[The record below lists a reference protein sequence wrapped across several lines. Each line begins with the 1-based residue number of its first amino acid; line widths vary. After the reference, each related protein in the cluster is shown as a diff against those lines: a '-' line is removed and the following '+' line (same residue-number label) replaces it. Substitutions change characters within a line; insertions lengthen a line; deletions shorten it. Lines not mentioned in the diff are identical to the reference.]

1 MVGVEGAV
9 RIKHVNLR
17 GDTIQSIKSFI
28 LVFFFF
34 FFFNF
39 TIKLKHLF

>member
-34 FFFNF
+34 FFHV